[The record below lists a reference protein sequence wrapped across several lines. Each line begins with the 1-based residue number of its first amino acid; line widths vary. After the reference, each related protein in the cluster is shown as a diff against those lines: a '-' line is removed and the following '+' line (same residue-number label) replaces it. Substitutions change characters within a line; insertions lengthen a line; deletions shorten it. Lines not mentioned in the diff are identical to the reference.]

1 LACNRAARFSRAH
14 VPAAADDVA
23 GYGLQRRLAG
33 NRRTINGRKNRQ
45 YSGPPPLPAY
55 DIAQSTNPVAR

>member
-1 LACNRAARFSRAH
+1 M
-14 VPAAADDVA
+14 PAAADDVA